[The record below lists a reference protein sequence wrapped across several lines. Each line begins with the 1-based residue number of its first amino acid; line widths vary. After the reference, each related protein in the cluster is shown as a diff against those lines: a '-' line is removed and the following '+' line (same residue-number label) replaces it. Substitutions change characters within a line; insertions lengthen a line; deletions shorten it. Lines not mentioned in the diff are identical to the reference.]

1 MQALQLFSLLIIVV
15 ARAQIVIDMDI
26 LNSDQPLMPGVLNPS
41 LLENS
46 VPAASAVSSLTGNQV
61 SVVQC
66 EAGSFAEGGASTCTS
81 CAAGTSSTVVGA
93 TTHFTCQSC
102 SSGSFSAEASSSC
115 TQCGVNTFS
124 STPAAASSNSCL
136 VCPPNS
142 NSTAGS
148 ASVGSC
154 TCDTSYFLPVNL
166 LQPLDPRASV
176 QFGAWDSLHVGTSVL
191 DVPHVSCAGLG
202 RRLLGAFSSL
212 VHSF

>member
-1 MQALQLFSLLIIVV
+1 MQTLSLLGLLIIVV
-15 ARAQIVIDMDI
+15 VHAQIVIDMDI
-26 LNSDQPLMPGVLNPS
+26 LNSDQPLLPGVLNPS
-41 LLENS
+41 LASHS
-46 VPAASAVSSLTGNQV
+46 VPLASALSSQTGSQV
-61 SVVQC
+61 SVIQC

-81 CAAGTSSTVVGA
+81 CAAGTASTVVGA
-93 TTHFTCQSC
+93 ITHFTCQSC

-124 STPAAASSNSCL
+124 STPAAASSDSCL

-154 TCDTSYFLPVNL
+154 ACDTSYFLPVNM
-166 LQPLDPRASV
+166 LQPLDPHASV
-176 QFGAWDSLHVGTSVL
+176 QFGVWDSLHVGTSVL